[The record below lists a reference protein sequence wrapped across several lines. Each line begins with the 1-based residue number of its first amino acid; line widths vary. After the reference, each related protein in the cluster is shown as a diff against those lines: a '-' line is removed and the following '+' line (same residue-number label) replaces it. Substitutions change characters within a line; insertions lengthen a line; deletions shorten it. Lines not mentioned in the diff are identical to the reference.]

1 MSQISVLDNFLNQES
16 QQSIIDYCKDCNYHW
31 GETDNGDDQPVT
43 GMVSEIEE
51 GSEVFEFFKKAI
63 EQAIPDIKM
72 MELYRMYVNCFA
84 PGENPYFHTDGDD
97 GITFL
102 YYPADTDWEWDP
114 NEGGE
119 TQFYIDGSIQGVP
132 PEPNRLVMFDASVLH
147 RATSFRSE
155 HRFTI
160 AIKYEEPNK

>member
-1 MSQISVLDNFLNQES
+1 MTQISVLDNFLNEES
-16 QQSIIDYCKDCNYHW
+16 QQSIIDYCKDCDYHW
-31 GETDNGDDQPVT
+31 GETDTGDGHPVT

-51 GSEVFEFFKKAI
+51 DSEVFEFFKKAI
-63 EQAIPDIKM
+63 EQAIPNIKM

-132 PEPNRLVMFDASVLH
+132 PEPNRLVMFDASLLH